1 MAPAFKRTVLVF
13 FFGDVLFSL
22 FIFIFIHWLRSEI
35 MFFHK
40 QIYFSG
46 YNLPGA
52 QEFPPRFRKPTPGIS
67 LGEIEDDLL

>member
-46 YNLPGA
+46 YNL
-52 QEFPPRFRKPTPGIS
+52 
-67 LGEIEDDLL
+67 LLVLRNFLQGFENLLPAFL